1 MGENRK
7 PTLIYPVV
15 VEGKYDKIRLSSLFD
30 GQILTTDGFGVFK
43 NGEKKEFFRRL
54 AEKSPL
60 IVLSDSDGAG
70 GIIRRFFKDL
80 LPKDRLIE
88 LYIPQIEGKEKRK
101 DKPSAEGYLG
111 VEGMEK
117 DLLLGLLAPYL
128 SGAPAARGADLK
140 RIELY
145 ELGYEGASGSREK
158 RRALCRRA
166 GLPQNLSTTALLDAL
181 NLLYTRDEIDALLR
195 AE

>member
-1 MGENRK
+1 MNGQSK

-15 VEGKYDKIRLSSLFD
+15 VEGKYDKIKLSSLFD

-43 NGEKKEFFRRL
+43 NEEKKEFFRRL

-117 DLLLGLLAPYL
+117 ELLCALLAPYL
-128 SGAPAARGADLK
+128 SDAPAARGDLR

-145 ELGYEGASGSREK
+145 ELGYEGAPGSREK
-158 RRALCRRA
+158 RKALCRRA
-166 GLPQNLSTTALLDAL
+166 GLPQNLSSGAMLDAL
-181 NLLYTRDEIDALLR
+181 NLLYTRAEIDALLR